1 MTPGRN
7 RYEAPDSLS
16 KPIVES
22 NDTPANST
30 QFTRSHSQSSSGIPN
45 NLSGKLSIS
54 VCYLLPYLLTIMI
67 LSNMRKGLRN
77 KMS

>member
-7 RYEAPDSLS
+7 RYEAPDSLL

-30 QFTRSHSQSSSGIPN
+30 QFTLEPF
-45 NLSGKLSIS
+45 SIFKWD
-54 VCYLLPYLLTIMI
+54 T
-67 LSNMRKGLRN
+67 
-77 KMS
+77 

>member
-1 MTPGRN
+1 AHFVNWRYIFIQLGEVTMTPGRN

-30 QFTRSHSQSSSGIPN
+30 QFTLEPF
-45 NLSGKLSIS
+45 SIFKWD
-54 VCYLLPYLLTIMI
+54 T
-67 LSNMRKGLRN
+67 
-77 KMS
+77 

>member
-22 NDTPANST
+22 NDTPAKQYT
-30 QFTRSHSQSSSGIPN
+30 VYSGAIL
-45 NLSGKLSIS
+45 NLQVG
-54 VCYLLPYLLTIMI
+54 YLITCQGSYQYLFVTYYRIY
-67 LSNMRKGLRN
+67 
-77 KMS
+77 

>member
-30 QFTRSHSQSSSGIPN
+30 VYSGAIL
-45 NLSGKLSIS
+45 NLQVG
-54 VCYLLPYLLTIMI
+54 YLVTFQGSYQYLFVTYYRIY
-67 LSNMRKGLRN
+67 
-77 KMS
+77 